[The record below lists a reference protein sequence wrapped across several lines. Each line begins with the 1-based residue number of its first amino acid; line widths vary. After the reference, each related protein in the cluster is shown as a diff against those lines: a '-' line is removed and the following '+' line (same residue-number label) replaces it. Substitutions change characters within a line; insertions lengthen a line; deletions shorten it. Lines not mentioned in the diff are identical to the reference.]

1 VATALIVSV
10 DWSAT
15 LAGCAAAVIDVTPLG
30 LKIAGWVATG
40 LMASVLLALVGAVLG
55 RFVPL

>member
-1 VATALIVSV
+1 MGAFVL
-10 DWSAT
+10 
-15 LAGCAAAVIDVTPLG
+15 PRG

-55 RFVPL
+55 LFAPL